1 MPMRN
6 LEIQRIPPEKLIEM
20 LQKKGIKLSVN
31 QAKEV
36 LDLLYILAILE
47 VEQVLKR

>member
-1 MPMRN
+1 MLMRKIT
-6 LEIQRIPPEKLIEM
+6 LERIPPEKLIEM
-20 LQKKGIKLSVN
+20 VKKKGVELSVS

-47 VEQVLKR
+47 VEQMLKR

>member
-1 MPMRN
+1 MRN
-6 LEIQRIPPEKLIEM
+6 LPIVRIPPEKLIEM
-20 LQKKGIKLSVN
+20 LKKNGVKLSVN

-47 VEQVLKR
+47 IEQVLKE